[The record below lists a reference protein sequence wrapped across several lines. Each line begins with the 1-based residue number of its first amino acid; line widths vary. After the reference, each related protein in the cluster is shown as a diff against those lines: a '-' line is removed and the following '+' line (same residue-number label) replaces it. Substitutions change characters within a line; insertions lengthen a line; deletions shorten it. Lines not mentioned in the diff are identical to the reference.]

1 MNWKKIYAS
10 AELIFYCLRINLCV
24 LLGIL
29 MGGVLLGIG
38 PGIQAGFH
46 LAKLDIRK
54 QGVPV
59 LRTYLS
65 YYKANFWRSN
75 RIFGPILLIF
85 GLPTIMVQL
94 FVVTDLTI
102 KGLVL
107 YIISQCILITVVMTM
122 FAMYEFYEIPAKRYF
137 GFSLKFLTYQP
148 VGSLLGLLWFG
159 ICSTV
164 TLLLPGLLPF
174 VSIGIWIYGTMGL
187 YLKFFEE
194 NEQKVAAA
202 AAEETSEME
211 EATNGI
217 EMVKR

>member
-65 YYKANFWRSN
+65 YYKENFWRSN

-85 GLPTIMVQL
+85 GLPTVMVQL

-122 FAMYEFYEIPAKRYF
+122 FAM
-137 GFSLKFLTYQP
+137 YQP

-202 AAEETSEME
+202 AVEETSEME